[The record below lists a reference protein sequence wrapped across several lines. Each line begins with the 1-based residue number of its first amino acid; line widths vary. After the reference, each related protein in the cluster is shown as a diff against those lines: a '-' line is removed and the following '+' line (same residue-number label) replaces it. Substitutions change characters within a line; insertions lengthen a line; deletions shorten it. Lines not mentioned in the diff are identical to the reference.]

1 MIIKKETKV
10 GRWEMIYF
18 TSDLHMGHEAV
29 IRMQNRP
36 FVNADDMNRV
46 LIENYNSVV
55 HKDDTV
61 YLLGDVCFRIGV
73 EKANELIA
81 SLKGKKY
88 LIRGNHDKKYDE
100 SLFEDIRDFMTIS
113 VNGLHISLMHYPML
127 SWPRSHYG
135 SIMLHGHIH
144 SDMSYNISNREA
156 GIKRY
161 DVGVDANDY
170 MPVSIKQIED
180 FLNSKEQFDEEKS

>member
-1 MIIKKETKV
+1 
-10 GRWEMIYF
+10 MIYF
-18 TSDLHMGHEAV
+18 TSDLHLGHEAV

-36 FVNADDMNRV
+36 FVNADEMNRV
-46 LIENYNSVV
+46 LIDNYNSVV

-61 YLLGDVCFRIGV
+61 YLLGDICFRIGV

-144 SDMSYNISNREA
+144 SDVSYNISNREA

-180 FLNSKEQFDEEKS
+180 FLNSKE